1 VDVVTEADRTVRL
14 AELRA
19 GDRDQAAAAEAAKRN
34 EGFVQVYDKGWRRI
48 RELIQA
54 NPQAARLYAYLAQHI
69 DPACGAVVA
78 SQELLAEELGVSR
91 RTIIRHAAYLEEV
104 GALVKI
110 KVGGLVWAYALDPTE
125 VWRSWEDKK
134 ATAAFITR
142 TLVKRQDR
150 ANGHVKRRLMVMLG
164 QPELPLVETGD
175 KPPFLR

>member
-1 VDVVTEADRTVRL
+1 MDVVTDADRRVRL

-19 GDRDQAAAAEAAKRN
+19 GDRDQEAAAEAAKRN
-34 EGFVQVYDKGWRRI
+34 EGFVQVYDKGWERI
-48 RELIQA
+48 RALIQA
-54 NPQAARLYAYLAQHI
+54 NPQAARLYAYFAQYI

-91 RTIIRHAAYLEEV
+91 RTIVRHVAYLENV

-110 KVGGLVWAYALDPTE
+110 KVGGVVWAYALDPTE
-125 VWRSWEDKK
+125 VWRSWDDKK

-164 QPELPLVETGD
+164 QPEIPGLAEGG
-175 KPPFLR
+175 REGG